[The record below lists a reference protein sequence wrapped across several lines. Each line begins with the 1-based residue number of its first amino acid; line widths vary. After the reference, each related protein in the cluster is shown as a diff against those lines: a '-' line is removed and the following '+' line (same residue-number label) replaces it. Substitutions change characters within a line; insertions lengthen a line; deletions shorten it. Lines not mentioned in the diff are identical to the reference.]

1 MMLIL
6 FNIYWAMIGM
16 EKLFSDVFDNYF
28 STRIKQGGKTTF
40 VGSLDQY
47 ALLKN
52 IPTVIEN
59 ILKNKNREYQY
70 KIKGSIGNGNIARV
84 PWVGIFRTDITTN
97 AENGY
102 YIVLLFS
109 EDMGS
114 CYLSL
119 NQGITA
125 VEKLYTKRFALK
137 KMRESAQRALTY
149 LECDPDMW
157 RGQIDLRSS
166 GDLGRAYEAAAITS
180 YKYERTS
187 IPTAEVFS
195 KNLSNLLEHYEQ
207 LYKLFGRSLHSLF
220 TVTESEYQRVVL
232 EKAAQ
237 PGELEPVVTGG
248 LPWEER
254 QSGTLGGAGYSRS
267 PVIAAK
273 AIRAAD
279 FACEIDPNHKTF
291 ISRAKNN
298 QYVEAHHLIPISQQ
312 GLFHTSLD
320 VVENVVALC
329 ATCHRMLHFGVE
341 KDRREILISLL
352 NKRKPKLIENSINV
366 KLADFLKYYSSTAL
380 LEE

>member
-1 MMLIL
+1 M
-6 FNIYWAMIGM
+6 AGM
-16 EKLFSDVFDNYF
+16 QSLFSDVFDNYF
-28 STRIKQGGKTTF
+28 STRIKQGGRTNF
-40 VGSLDQY
+40 VGSLDQQE
-47 ALLKN
+47 LLKN
-52 IPTVIEN
+52 IPNLIEN
-59 ILKNKNREYQY
+59 FLRSQNKNYQY
-70 KIKGSIGNGNIARV
+70 KIKGSTGNGNIALV
-84 PWVGIFRTDITTN
+84 PWVGIFRKDITTN

-125 VEKLYTKRFALK
+125 VEKLYTKRFALM
-137 KMRESAQRALTY
+137 KMRESAHRAATY
-149 LECDPDMW
+149 LEFDPEMW
-157 RGQIDLRSS
+157 RGPIDLRSS
-166 GDLGRAYEAAAITS
+166 KDLGRAYEAAAIVS
-180 YKYERTS
+180 YKYERTA
-187 IPTAEVFS
+187 IPTAEIFL
-195 KNLSNLLEHYEQ
+195 KNLNKLIEHYDRLHQ
-207 LYKLFGRSLHSLF
+207 LFGRSLHSLF

-237 PGELEPVVTGG
+237 PGELDLEVIGG

-254 QSGTLGGAGYSRS
+254 QLGTLGGVGYPRS
-267 PVIAAK
+267 PAVAAK
-273 AIRAAD
+273 AIRAAE
-279 FACEIDPNHKTF
+279 FCCEIDPTHKTF
-291 ISRAKNN
+291 ISRAKKN

-312 GLFHTSLD
+312 GLFQTSLD

-352 NKRKPKLIENSINV
+352 NKRRQRLIGSSINV
-366 KLADFLKYYSSTAL
+366 KPGDFLKYYSSTAI